1 MLTLKTI
8 NSPSP
13 GVLRILSRR
22 IKDERIKERIKKGQ
36 VKAVGLV
43 QGQLAEV
50 ISASDLAEKASNVE
64 VAEIAGICPQHIAM
78 IGIFGDTAEVSEAMQ
93 AIANLTD

>member
-36 VKAVGLV
+36 VKALGLV

-64 VAEIAGICPQHIAM
+64 VAEIAGTCPQHIAM

>member
-22 IKDERIKERIKKGQ
+22 IKDERIKERIKKA
-36 VKAVGLV
+36 K
-43 QGQLAEV
+43 
-50 ISASDLAEKASNVE
+50 
-64 VAEIAGICPQHIAM
+64 
-78 IGIFGDTAEVSEAMQ
+78 
-93 AIANLTD
+93 